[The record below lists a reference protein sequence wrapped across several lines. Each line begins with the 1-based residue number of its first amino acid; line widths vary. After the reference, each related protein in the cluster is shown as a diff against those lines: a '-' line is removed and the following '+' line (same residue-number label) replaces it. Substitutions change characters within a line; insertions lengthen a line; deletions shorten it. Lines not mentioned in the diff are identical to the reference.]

1 MEYEASEDSAV
12 LSFSAKFPSCPMAVN
27 ALEIRYRCVED
38 CDDDREERVVMTK
51 CTSLNGCVAG
61 ERAVVRVE
69 DAFPAGAQFEVRQ
82 RMRLIAEFSELQPFS
97 ESRVFRPRERLDAVG
112 VVHQRADAASGL
124 GRGGVQGARDVH
136 LQGDVG
142 HAAVLCEMVSKVVLC
157 PLGND
162 VCEETT
168 TKVVVEPG
176 YHYTFSIYSYP
187 MVSAGKVVVS
197 VSTMDVDAVPEFSV
211 SAVPDDYFIQ
221 LTLGGAKY
229 PLWGSCLLVEV
240 SVAVDSQ

>member
-38 CDDDREERVVMTK
+38 CDDDREERVVLTK

-97 ESRVFRPRERLDAVG
+97 ESRVFRPRERRCG
-112 VVHQRADAASGL
+112 
-124 GRGGVQGARDVH
+124 
-136 LQGDVG
+136 
-142 HAAVLCEMVSKVVLC
+142 
-157 PLGND
+157 
-162 VCEETT
+162 T
-168 TKVVVEPG
+168 
-176 YHYTFSIYSYP
+176 
-187 MVSAGKVVVS
+187 
-197 VSTMDVDAVPEFSV
+197 STRRRCKWTWAWWCTRS
-211 SAVPDDYFIQ
+211 
-221 LTLGGAKY
+221 T
-229 PLWGSCLLVEV
+229 
-240 SVAVDSQ
+240 